1 MVQIC
6 TLQIS
11 PKNHDGGGGGGV
23 GGGGGGGGGGGERA
37 LVTLNSRRPV

>member
-11 PKNHDGGGGGGV
+11 PKNHDGGGGGG
-23 GGGGGGGGGGGERA
+23 GGGGI
-37 LVTLNSRRPV
+37 SDIQF

>member
-11 PKNHDGGGGGGV
+11 PKNHDGGGGGG
-23 GGGGGGGGGGGERA
+23 GGE
-37 LVTLNSRRPV
+37 TFNSRRPV